1 MKRNAS
7 INHNDLYALINSLDE
22 IEVAILKERIYSF
35 SKDLINN
42 QEEFRIVNK
51 GSLIHPD
58 LYINTLQKVY
68 DFLEECHRKH
78 FSNQ

>member
-7 INHNDLYALINSLDE
+7 PNHKDLYALINNLDE
-22 IEVAILKERIYSF
+22 IEAAILKERIYSF

-42 QEEFRIVNK
+42 KEEFRIVNK
-51 GSLIHPD
+51 DSLIHPD
-58 LYINTLQKVY
+58 LYIDTLQKVY